1 VVRRALQ
8 RSRGTIRPELD
19 DEILYDPSALGSLA
33 EFGIFGANI
42 NLDSSRRRGALLEW
56 RWQALQRLGLGGS
69 YTWTDAEIT
78 AGTFDGNEVPY
89 VAEHVGALNATWD
102 FGAGFSAF
110 AEYAWNGSRYALG
123 DDARAGRAEH
133 GAALGLGADATC
145 ARTTS
150 TTRPRFAHQHHTA
163 SSVTARAHHVPYAR
177 LCTQTCGS
185 GEWGGSAV
193 GRIC

>member
-1 VVRRALQ
+1 MLFDL
-8 RSRGTIRPELD
+8 ELD
-19 DEILYDPSALGSLA
+19 DEILYDPSAQGSLA

-56 RWQALQRLGLGGS
+56 RWQALERLSLGGS

-102 FGAGFSAF
+102 FGKGHQRLRRIRLERFALRAGRRRQRLRPR
-110 AEYAWNGSRYALG
+110 GLR
-123 DDARAGRAEH
+123 GRAEH
-133 GAALGLGADATC
+133 GAALGLGALERDAC

-150 TTRPRFAHQHHTA
+150 TTRNTIR
-163 SSVTARAHHVPYAR
+163 
-177 LCTQTCGS
+177 
-185 GEWGGSAV
+185 
-193 GRIC
+193 